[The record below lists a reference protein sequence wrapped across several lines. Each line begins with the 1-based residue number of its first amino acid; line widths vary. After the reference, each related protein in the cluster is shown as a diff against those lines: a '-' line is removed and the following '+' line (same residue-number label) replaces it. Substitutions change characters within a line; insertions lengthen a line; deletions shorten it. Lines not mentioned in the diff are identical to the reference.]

1 MPARLPFLAIPIK
14 ALCDPEGRLLS
25 ADPQLRR
32 LHDESGGVEG
42 GILAVPKLLELVHLS
57 AKTGVR
63 VERLVRVADRTH
75 DLDLW
80 VEAQPSVE
88 GIRLSILGWHEHLWG
103 PDASA
108 EAATIAAS
116 PYRMTTRTALSIAP
130 NGLVIRA
137 TASIRSLFGGV
148 VQGRRIEDLLQLK
161 SAELSWSDLLAQCE
175 TIGPLPV
182 ITPNGTALLFSADPA
197 VNDEGKLVGFH
208 ARFVEASML
217 APPES
222 EPSAISGG
230 SGLGF
235 GRQFASAV
243 RQPLSRIMANAQT
256 IGSRLNGHIDESYA
270 GYAQDI
276 ATAARHLSELV
287 GDLEDLDAIDRAD
300 FNVASEQVEL
310 GDIAR
315 RVGGLLALKAADH
328 HIELVLPPADL
339 KVPVIGEFR
348 RILQI
353 VLNLVGNAIRYAPDG
368 SMVTVSIDPE
378 SSSLSV
384 CDQGQGIKAEDRQRV
399 FEKFERLGRSG
410 DGGSG
415 LGLYISRRLARAMH
429 GELVVG
435 ESPEGGAMFT
445 LSLPKANLI

>member
-1 MPARLPFLAIPIK
+1 
-14 ALCDPEGRLLS
+14 
-25 ADPQLRR
+25 
-32 LHDESGGVEG
+32 
-42 GILAVPKLLELVHLS
+42 
-57 AKTGVR
+57 
-63 VERLVRVADRTH
+63 
-75 DLDLW
+75 
-80 VEAQPSVE
+80 
-88 GIRLSILGWHEHLWG
+88 
-103 PDASA
+103 
-108 EAATIAAS
+108 
-116 PYRMTTRTALSIAP
+116 
-130 NGLVIRA
+130 
-137 TASIRSLFGGV
+137 
-148 VQGRRIEDLLQLK
+148 
-161 SAELSWSDLLAQCE
+161 
-175 TIGPLPV
+175 
-182 ITPNGTALLFSADPA
+182 
-197 VNDEGKLVGFH
+197 
-208 ARFVEASML
+208 
-217 APPES
+217 
-222 EPSAISGG
+222 
-230 SGLGF
+230 
-235 GRQFASAV
+235 
-243 RQPLSRIMANAQT
+243 MANAQT

-399 FEKFERLGRSG
+399 
-410 DGGSG
+410 
-415 LGLYISRRLARAMH
+415 
-429 GELVVG
+429 
-435 ESPEGGAMFT
+435 
-445 LSLPKANLI
+445 